1 MKKRLILL
9 SIILFP
15 SLFYLFFE
23 MTSANFK
30 KMAYFGPKTLDAKG
44 DTVYYKVPDLF
55 FLKKPDVVTVTEG
68 GNPGNEHTANAWHAD
83 SLVLDTV
90 KYPIYV
96 ILFLDEKLKKD
107 GYKLTGLYD
116 FLKYKSQK
124 IKNVPLV
131 IVSDLSEVLE
141 RNNYQFDSLKISMS
155 NFTPVWM
162 NLKEHGKILA
172 TTYFKQKPYYVL
184 DYFMVLVDKQRNIR
198 GFYDPT
204 FNAEVTRMAND
215 YEHLKIRDGYVQTQK
230 QNDIKQK

>member
-1 MKKRLILL
+1 MKKKLILL

-30 KMAYFGPKTLDAKG
+30 KMAYFGPKTLNAKG

-55 FLKKPDVVTVTEG
+55 FLKKTNTVL
-68 GNPGNEHTANAWHAD
+68 D

-90 KYPIYV
+90 NYPIYV

-124 IKNVPLV
+124 IKNVPIV
-131 IVSDLSEVLE
+131 VVSDFSEVQE
-141 RNNYQFDSLKISMS
+141 RNNYQFDSLKINMP
-155 NFTPVWM
+155 NFSAVWL
-162 NLKEHGKILA
+162 NLKERQKVLA

-184 DYFMVLVDKQRNIR
+184 DYFMVLVDKQRHIR

-204 FNAEVTRMAND
+204 FNAEVTRMAGD
-215 YEHLKIRDGYVQTQK
+215 YEHLKIRDGYAQTQK